1 MVGMKLRFRRIKIRF
16 ISELS
21 ELIEK
26 KSALTSVEYRLETDG
41 LVQIYNE
48 TKGDLLERNV
58 GIVTLLKT

>member
-41 LVQIYNE
+41 LV
-48 TKGDLLERNV
+48 
-58 GIVTLLKT
+58 